1 MVEFV
6 TPDKFVWE
14 EHSDT
19 YGRFVVEPL
28 EKGYGVTIGNALR
41 RVLLS
46 SIEGAAP
53 TAVKFEGAYHEF
65 TTLPGVVEDVT
76 EIVLNIKRLRF
87 VLHGEGPVFIELKKK
102 GPGKVYARDFDL
114 PAQVELLTPD
124 QEIATLDNESAE
136 IEIHLRIDK
145 GKGFILSE
153 DIQEIFDITTLGWIP
168 LDADFSPVKKVAF
181 KVEDTR
187 VGRRTDYNKLT
198 MEVWTDGS
206 ISPKD
211 AVVRASN
218 ILIDHFSMIRDRL
231 VEALFSMAQVQT
243 TSEEGKAV
251 KGDVLSKALEDAGL
265 SGRALKVLKEHGIE
279 TVEDLIKLS
288 KKELENLKGIGKKSI
303 ADIEKFLA
311 SLGLELGGGKE

>member
-1 MVEFV
+1 MVEFI
-6 TPDKFVWE
+6 TPEKFVWE
-14 EHSDT
+14 EHSNT

-28 EKGYGVTIGNALR
+28 EKGYGTTIGNALR

-76 EIVLNIKRLRF
+76 EIVINLKQLRF
-87 VLHGEGPVFIELKKK
+87 VLHGDGPVFIELKKK
-102 GPGKVYARDFDL
+102 GPGKVYARDFEL
-114 PAQVELLTPD
+114 PSQVELLTPD
-124 QEIATLDNESAE
+124 VEIATLDNENSE

-145 GKGFILSE
+145 GKGFVLSE
-153 DIQEIFDITTLGWIP
+153 DIQEIFDISTIGWIP
-168 LDADFSPVKKVAF
+168 LDADFSPIKKVAF

-198 MEVWTDGS
+198 MEIWTDGS

-218 ILIDHFSMIRDRL
+218 ILIEHFSTIRDKL
-231 VEALFSMAQVQT
+231 VEVIFATTQPEEAKEEKPEVYSQT
-243 TSEEGKAV
+243 LQE
-251 KGDVLSKALEDAGL
+251 AGL
-265 SGRALKVLKEHGIE
+265 KGRALKVLMDNGIE
-279 TVEDLIKLS
+279 TVGDLLKLT
-288 KKELENLKGIGKKSI
+288 KKELEGMKGLGKKSL
-303 ADIEKFLA
+303 AEIEKFLA
-311 SLGLELGGGKE
+311 SLGFELGGGKE

>member
-1 MVEFV
+1 MVEFI
-6 TPDKFVWE
+6 TPEKFVWE
-14 EHSDT
+14 EHSNT

-28 EKGYGVTIGNALR
+28 EKGYGTTIGNALR

-76 EIVLNIKRLRF
+76 EIVINLKQLRF
-87 VLHGEGPVFIELKKK
+87 VLHGDGPVFIELKKK
-102 GPGKVYARDFDL
+102 GPGKVYAKDFEL
-114 PAQVELLTPD
+114 PSQVELLTPEV
-124 QEIATLDNESAE
+124 EIATLDNENSE

-145 GKGFILSE
+145 GKGFVLSE
-153 DIQEIFDITTLGWIP
+153 DIQEIFDISTIGWIP
-168 LDADFSPVKKVAF
+168 LDADFSPIKKVAF

-198 MEVWTDGS
+198 MEIWTDGS

-218 ILIDHFSMIRDRL
+218 ILIEHFSTIRDKL
-231 VEALFSMAQVQT
+231 VEAIFATVQV
-243 TSEEGKAV
+243 EEAKEEEKPEV
-251 KGDVLSKALEDAGL
+251 YSQSLEEAGL
-265 SGRALKVLKEHGIE
+265 KGRALKVLMDNGIE
-279 TVEDLIKLS
+279 TVGDLLKLT
-288 KKELENLKGIGKKSI
+288 KKELESMKGLGKKSL

-311 SLGLELGGGKE
+311 SLGFELGGGKE

>member
-6 TPDKFVWE
+6 TPEKFSWE
-14 EHSDT
+14 EHTDT

-65 TTLPGVVEDVT
+65 TTLPGVVEDLT
-76 EIVLNIKRLRF
+76 EIVLNIKKLRF
-87 VLHGEGPVFIELKKK
+87 VLHGEGPVFVELRKK
-102 GPGKVYARDFDL
+102 GPGKVYAKDFEL
-114 PAQVELLTPD
+114 PSQLELLTPD
-124 QEIATLDNESAE
+124 QEIATLDNDSSE

-145 GKGFILSE
+145 GKGFVLSE
-153 DIQEIFDITTLGWIP
+153 DIQEIFDISTLGWIP
-168 LDADFSPVKKVAF
+168 LDADFSPVKKVTF

-198 MEVWTDGS
+198 FEIWTDGS
-206 ISPKD
+206 VTPKD

-218 ILIDHFSMIRDRL
+218 ILIDHFAMIRDRL
-231 VEALFSMAQVQT
+231 VEALFSVEKGEEVKEEA
-243 TSEEGKAV
+243 SE
-251 KGDVLSKALEDAGL
+251 VLSKTLEEAGL

-279 TVEDLIKLS
+279 TVGELVKLS
-288 KKELENLKGIGKKSI
+288 RKELESLKGLGKKSI
-303 ADIEKFLA
+303 ADIEAFLS
-311 SLGLELGGGKE
+311 SLGLELGGK

>member
-114 PAQVELLTPD
+114 PAQIELLTPD

-145 GKGFILSE
+145 GKGFLLSE

-198 MEVWTDGS
+198 VEVWTDGS

-288 KKELENLKGIGKKSI
+288 KKELEKLKGIGKKSI

>member
-6 TPDKFVWE
+6 TPEKFSWE
-14 EHSDT
+14 EHTDT

-65 TTLPGVVEDVT
+65 TTLPGVVEDLT
-76 EIVLNIKRLRF
+76 EIVLNIKKLRF
-87 VLHGEGPVFIELKKK
+87 VLHGEGPVFIELRKK
-102 GPGKVYARDFDL
+102 GPGKVYAKDFEL
-114 PAQVELLTPD
+114 PSQLELLTPD
-124 QEIATLDNESAE
+124 QEIATLDNDSSE

-145 GKGFILSE
+145 GKGFVLSE
-153 DIQEIFDITTLGWIP
+153 DIQEIFDISTLGWIP
-168 LDADFSPVKKVAF
+168 LDADFSPVKKVTF

-198 MEVWTDGS
+198 FEIWTDGS
-206 ISPKD
+206 VTPKD

-218 ILIDHFSMIRDRL
+218 ILIDHFAMIRDRL
-231 VEALFSMAQVQT
+231 VEALFSVEKGEEVKEEA
-243 TSEEGKAV
+243 SE
-251 KGDVLSKALEDAGL
+251 VLSKTLEEAGL

-279 TVEDLIKLS
+279 TVGELVKLS
-288 KKELENLKGIGKKSI
+288 RKELESLKGLGKKSI
-303 ADIEKFLA
+303 ADIEAFLS
-311 SLGLELGGGKE
+311 SLGLELGGK